1 MDVETFFS
9 LYKGTMFKDLKFKS
23 PECEGHC
30 TRVEDLSRCP
40 VECKNAVAREIM
52 QAFSKCENN
61 VKAWILNKMPQQFKY
76 KALSPFK

>member
-1 MDVETFFS
+1 VETFFS
-9 LYKGTMFKDLKFKS
+9 MYKGPMFKDIKFKS

-52 QAFSKCENN
+52 QAFSRC
-61 VKAWILNKMPQQFKY
+61 
-76 KALSPFK
+76 